1 MPLLLLLLKRAVVT
15 TRSWLELAASVLEVP
30 RNSELGRKQSKGF
43 WDGWALVT
51 PKTEKSASA
60 LAWQQGRKCWVR
72 TLKN

>member
-1 MPLLLLLLKRAVVT
+1 MQLLLLLLKRAVVAT
-15 TRSWLELAASVLEVP
+15 GSWLELAASVLEVAHAYGQETEQ
-30 RNSELGRKQSKGF
+30 RLL
-43 WDGWALVT
+43 GWALVT